1 MGALVADPNGFFLTV
16 IAPCATACAPRLV
29 AEGAAA
35 PVTGTPPAQ
44 H

>member
-16 IAPCATACAPRLV
+16 IAPCATACAPRLIR
-29 AEGAAA
+29 EGEAA
-35 PVTGTPPAQ
+35 PTGAPAQ